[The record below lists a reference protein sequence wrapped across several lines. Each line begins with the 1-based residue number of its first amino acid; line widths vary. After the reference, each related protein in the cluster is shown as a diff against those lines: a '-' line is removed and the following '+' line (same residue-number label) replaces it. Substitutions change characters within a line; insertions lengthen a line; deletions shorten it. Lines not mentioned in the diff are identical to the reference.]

1 MALALLGLATVIWPR
16 SYSKFI
22 LPLADPGDIAPLA
35 MSGGSPHI
43 RALMRTIS
51 ASESNDE
58 SPYTL
63 FYGGTHFT
71 DLSQHPDRCIT
82 IVAGPNKNNC
92 TTAAGR
98 YQFINTTWAEK
109 AKAYHPKPT
118 KMLMMWKHYS
128 FEPMYQDR
136 VVYAWLADDWVWDMD
151 IEDALEAG
159 QVQRVFKRLSGTW
172 TSLGYGIEDNVVT
185 PKLAKI
191 YQRLLAEELA
201 SANNTTTAKPPQS

>member
-1 MALALLGLATVIWPR
+1 
-16 SYSKFI
+16 
-22 LPLADPGDIAPLA
+22 
-35 MSGGSPHI
+35 
-43 RALMRTIS
+43 MRTIS

-63 FYGGTHFT
+63 FYGGTHFQ
-71 DLSQHPDRCIT
+71 DFSKHPDRCIE
-82 IVAGPNKNNC
+82 IVAGPNRGNC

-98 YQFINTTWAEK
+98 YQFINTTWYEK

-128 FEPMYQDR
+128 FEPKYQDQ
-136 VVYAWLADDWVWDMD
+136 VVYAWLADNWVWDMD
-151 IEDALEAG
+151 IKAALESG
-159 QVQRVFKRLSGTW
+159 QVQRVFRRLSGTW

-201 SANNTTTAKPPQS
+201 SANNTTTPNLPQS